1 MKCVMNKIFNIL
13 SAAAVCSALFSC
25 IGNYEEIN
33 TNPYEAGESQIAA
46 DDYVIQGALKTML
59 GYVVP
64 VQEHQFQ
71 FMDVLCGSTLGGY
84 LAEQK
89 GWDTKISTYNPND
102 EWSSNTFENVI
113 PGVFGAYIQ
122 LKNSTSDEV
131 ALAVAEII
139 NVSVF
144 AQITDIYGPVPFSKI
159 GVDGSLVALYDSQE
173 DIYNEGIE
181 RLSAS
186 IKTLSER
193 SASSL
198 NANADIV
205 FKGDVKKWIKYANT
219 LKLRM
224 AMRMVYVDPQ
234 KARAAAEEAVSQ
246 QFGTMEDNSDNARFT
261 HPTQNLYYLTCIQW
275 GDYRASADIVSYMN
289 GYRDPRREAFFT
301 VSGYS
306 SKPYAGW
313 RRGTRMSDSNGGNAC
328 SNVNVK
334 VSDEMQWM
342 NAAEAMFLKAEGA
355 LRGWNMGGSAKDFYE
370 KGIRLSFS
378 QWNVQGADEYIQDAT
393 SMPEDYTDLSG
404 KGYGASL
411 KGKISVA
418 WDNEADFEKNL
429 ERIITQKWIANW
441 RATGVEAWAEFRRT
455 GYPQLLTAGTNLSG
469 GVIASDGFARRL
481 KYPVSELTSN
491 GENYRDALSNLLKG
505 ADNMATRVWWDCNP
519 RTK

>member
-1 MKCVMNKIFNIL
+1 MKTVHNIFCL
-13 SAAAVCSALFSC
+13 AAACAVSVSC
-25 IGNYEEIN
+25 IGKYEQIN
-33 TNPYEAGESQIAA
+33 TNPYEATEKQIAA

-102 EWSSNTFENVI
+102 EWSASAFENVI

-122 LKNSTSDEV
+122 LRNSTSDEV
-131 ALAVAEII
+131 ALAVAEI
-139 NVSVF
+139 VHASVF
-144 AQITDIYGPVPFSKI
+144 AQLTDIYGPVPCSMI
-159 GVDGSLVALYDSQE
+159 GADGSLVAPYDSQE
-173 DIYNEGIE
+173 DIYRSCLKKLAE
-181 RLSAS
+181 SAD
-186 IKTLSER
+186 ILAQR
-193 SASSL
+193 SSSSL
-198 NANADIV
+198 NSNADIV
-205 FKGDVKKWIKYANT
+205 FHGDVKKWIKYANT
-219 LKLRM
+219 LRLRLAVRM
-224 AMRMVYVDPQ
+224 AYADPET
-234 KARAAAEEAVSQ
+234 ARSEAEAAVSHP
-246 QFGTMEDNSDNARFT
+246 FGTMTDNSDNATFT

-289 GYRDPRREAFFT
+289 GYGDPRRSAYFT

-313 RRGTRMSDSNGGNAC
+313 RRGTRMADSNGGNQC
-328 SNVNVK
+328 SNVMVK
-334 VSDEMQWM
+334 MSDEMLWM

-355 LRGWNMGGSAKDFYE
+355 LRGWSMGGSAQSFYE
-370 KGIRLSFS
+370 EGIRLSFA
-378 QWNVQGADEYIQDAT
+378 QWNVQGADAYIADNA
-393 SMPEDYTDLSG
+393 SVPEDYTDLSG
-404 KGYGASL
+404 KGYDSSL
-411 KGKISVA
+411 KGKVTVA
-418 WDNEADFEKNL
+418 WDESADFEKKL

-455 GYPQLLTAGTNLSG
+455 GYPQLLAAGANLSG
-469 GVIASDGFARRL
+469 GVIAEDGFARRL
-481 KYPVSELTSN
+481 KYPVNELTGN
-491 GENYRDALSNLLKG
+491 AENYNAALSDLLKG